1 MALSRLLSTSKSKVL
16 YDDLSEESQK
26 RVDNKNRKSLALSK
40 RPLNQGR
47 VTIDQAA
54 TMLGLEPFSFS
65 DVKVNKYDMFIAKQD
80 YSVKAHRR
88 ATFNIL
94 VDPYWFHQPLTH
106 YPFFRVATF
115 AMVWIGIKGRAS
127 GITTLRIIDK
137 SYVNSSDQVEVEVR
151 YPISKNF
158 AVLGS
163 LANFLALEDKHNL
176 QVSVSVDDSSVQ
188 NCVISRTLWFWGI
201 ERTDLPVSMKTN
213 DTVMFEFEPLEDK
226 AINHLSSFSNFTTNV
241 VQKAVGGAFTS
252 KSFPELDTEKEFG
265 VVKQPKKI
273 PITKKSK
280 SEVSVIM

>member
-1 MALSRLLSTSKSKVL
+1 MALARLLSKSKGKTL
-16 YDDLSEESQK
+16 YDDLSEETQK
-26 RVDNKNRKSLALSK
+26 RVDDKKKKSLALSK

-65 DVKVNKYDMFIAKQD
+65 DIKVNKYDMFIAKQD
-80 YSVKAHRR
+80 YSVKAQRK

-94 VDPYWFHQPLTH
+94 VDPYWFHEPFTH

-115 AMVWIGIKGRAS
+115 AMVWIGMKGRAK
-127 GITTLRIIDK
+127 GVTTLKIIDK
-137 SYVNSSDQVEVEVR
+137 SYVAAEDQVEVEVR

-163 LANFLALEDKHNL
+163 LSNFLALEDKSNL
-176 QVSVSVDDSSVQ
+176 QVSVTVDDSSIQ

-201 ERTDLPVSMKTN
+201 ERTDLPVSMKTT

-226 AINHLSSFSNFTTNV
+226 NVNHLSSFSNFTTNV
-241 VQKAVGGAFTS
+241 VQKAVGGAFKT
-252 KSFPELDTEKEFG
+252 KSFPELDSKRDFG

-273 PITKKSK
+273 PITCDKRDGI
-280 SEVSVIM
+280 VVAV